1 LLKVNGQSSKQKL
14 TLLQLTNNNY
24 LLTNYFVQEKETTN
38 SGDLTDVFRA
48 PAGGRLL
55 ALDLGMKH
63 IGVAV
68 SDELQFTVRPVAV
81 IERKSW
87 KKVLKQVIAF
97 LDEFDAVGLVLGLP
111 YNSDGSE
118 SEMSQEARR
127 LARNFSLSTNVPV
140 ILQDE
145 RLTSYE
151 AKGYLTKLGLS
162 QQEIW
167 DRVDSE
173 AAAIILSDF
182 LNLRSELKQDAQ
194 KKSD

>member
-1 LLKVNGQSSKQKL
+1 MQDQ
-14 TLLQLTNNNY
+14 
-24 LLTNYFVQEKETTN
+24 ETTN
-38 SGDLTDVFRA
+38 QIDFTDVFRA
-48 PAGGRLL
+48 PFSGRLL

-87 KKVLKQVIAF
+87 KKLLKTVIAY

-111 YNSDGSE
+111 LNTDNSE
-118 SEMSQEARR
+118 SEMSAEARR
-127 LARNFSLSTNVPV
+127 LARNFSLSVTVPV
-140 ILQDE
+140 FLIDE

-162 QQEIW
+162 VEEIW
-167 DRVDSE
+167 NRVDAE

-182 LNLRSELKQDAQ
+182 IESRNYLKQNKRGVQ
-194 KKSD
+194 S

>member
-1 LLKVNGQSSKQKL
+1 MQD
-14 TLLQLTNNNY
+14 
-24 LLTNYFVQEKETTN
+24 KETTN
-38 SGDLTDVFRA
+38 SDDFTDVSRA
-48 PAGGRLL
+48 PSSGRLL

-68 SDELQFTVRPVAV
+68 SDELQFTVRPLCIV
-81 IERKSW
+81 ERKNW
-87 KKVLKQVIAF
+87 KKLLKQIIAF

-111 YNSDGSE
+111 LNTDESE

-127 LARNFSLSTNVPV
+127 LARNFSLSIKVPV
-140 ILQDE
+140 FLQDE

-162 QQEIW
+162 ERKIW

-182 LNLRSELKQDAQ
+182 IEARGRN
-194 KKSD
+194 

>member
-1 LLKVNGQSSKQKL
+1 
-14 TLLQLTNNNY
+14 
-24 LLTNYFVQEKETTN
+24 VQEKQTTN
-38 SGDLTDVFRA
+38 SDDFTNVSRA
-48 PAGGRLL
+48 PRGGRLL

-81 IERKSW
+81 IERRSW

-111 YNSDGSE
+111 YNTDGTE
-118 SEMSQEARR
+118 SEMSREARR
-127 LARNFSLSTNVPV
+127 LARNFSLSVAVPV
-140 ILQDE
+140 FLQDE

-162 QQEIW
+162 EKEIW
-167 DRVDSE
+167 ERVDSE
-173 AAAIILSDF
+173 AAAFILSDF
-182 LNLRSELKQDAQ
+182 LQLRNEKSKQDG
-194 KKSD
+194 

>member
-1 LLKVNGQSSKQKL
+1 
-14 TLLQLTNNNY
+14 
-24 LLTNYFVQEKETTN
+24 VQEKETTN
-38 SGDLTDVFRA
+38 SDDFTNVLSA
-48 PAGGRLL
+48 PQSGRLL

-87 KKVLKQVIAF
+87 KKVLKQIIAF

-111 YNSDGSE
+111 YNTDGSE

-127 LARNFSLSTNVPV
+127 LARNFSLSINLP
-140 ILQDE
+140 IFLQDE

-162 QQEIW
+162 KEEIW
-167 DRVDSE
+167 ERVDSE

-182 LNLRSELKQDAQ
+182 LSLRNELKQAGQ
-194 KKSD
+194 KSRD